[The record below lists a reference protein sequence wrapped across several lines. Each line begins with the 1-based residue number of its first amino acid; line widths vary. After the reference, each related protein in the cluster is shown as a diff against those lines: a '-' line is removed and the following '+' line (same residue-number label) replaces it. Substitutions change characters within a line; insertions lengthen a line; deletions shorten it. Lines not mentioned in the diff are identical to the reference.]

1 MSRNLIITAEEL
13 IKLSSSDLDKDSA
26 EIFAEMATD
35 YIHNLV
41 GCSLKYGRMT
51 ERLKGNNQNRLY
63 LKKRPVE
70 QLISIVTNGNS
81 GNINDYIV
89 GREYIETKRGVF
101 PQGFGLHF
109 PYLAMRSLE
118 DVIIEVTYLGGYKY
132 PSDEDS
138 GNVPMDLKM
147 GIAMLVNQ
155 LIFDNSQNSNLTSYR
170 ISDIAYTFAEKTDRD
185 EKFLSILRRH
195 FSW

>member
-1 MSRNLIITAEEL
+1 MSRNLIITVEEL

-26 EIFAEMATD
+26 EIFAEMVTD

-41 GCSLKYGRMT
+41 GCSLEYGEMT
-51 ERLKGNNQNRLY
+51 ERLRGNNQNRLY

-70 QLISIVTNGNS
+70 KLISIVTNESS
-81 GNINDYIV
+81 GNIDDYIV
-89 GREYIETKRGVF
+89 GREYIETKKGVF

-132 PSDEDS
+132 PSDEDR
-138 GNVPMDLKM
+138 GNVPWDLKM

>member
-13 IKLSSSDLDKDSA
+13 IKLSSSDLDKGSA
-26 EIFAEMATD
+26 EIFAEMVTD

-41 GCSLKYGRMT
+41 GCSLEYGEMT
-51 ERLKGNNQNRLY
+51 ERLRGNNQSRLY

-70 QLISIVTNGNS
+70 KLISIVTNES
-81 GNINDYIV
+81 RGNIDDYIV
-89 GREYIETKRGVF
+89 GREYIETKKGVF

-132 PSDEDS
+132 PTGEDK
-138 GNVPMDLKM
+138 GNVPWDLKM

-185 EKFLSILRRH
+185 EKFSSILRRH

>member
-1 MSRNLIITAEEL
+1 MSRNLIIKAEEL

-41 GCSLKYGRMT
+41 GCSLEYGRMT

-70 QLISIVTNGNS
+70 QLISIITNGNR

-132 PSDEDS
+132 PSDEDR
-138 GNVPMDLKM
+138 GNIPMDLKM
-147 GIAMLVNQ
+147 GIAMLVDQ
-155 LIFDNSQNSNLTSYR
+155 LIFESSQNSNLTSYK

>member
-1 MSRNLIITAEEL
+1 MSRNLIIKAEEL

-35 YIHNLV
+35 YIPNLV
-41 GCSLKYGRMT
+41 GCSLEYGRMT

-70 QLISIVTNGNS
+70 QLISIITNGNS

-132 PSDEDS
+132 PSDEDR
-138 GNVPMDLKM
+138 GNIPMDLKM
-147 GIAMLVNQ
+147 GIAMLVDQ
-155 LIFDNSQNSNLTSYR
+155 LIFESSQNSNLTSYK